1 MASSFELPSGLPTC
15 LGEGDDGFRRL
26 CELVGLEAR
35 AAKNGFVATPFVKAE
50 LKRSGFSSPTGGRSA
65 ERLRRKIVEFYSS
78 PSIRTSTWREE
89 LRHPEFRNSLE
100 ALALREYM
108 PAIFD
113 EPIDK
118 DALQACTQFF
128 DPATEGDTWRKPALA
143 ALPSVRR
150 DLEVWSDASD
160 DRRQVIALAAFAVAT
175 VLDDVRLLRWAA
187 EASEELA
194 EQFKFATS
202 DMVSRSDPGSDDP
215 GTPEHRETAGK
226 RPDDPR
232 SVLRDACDALIAATN
247 RLKTATPSAPLFDSV
262 SERAAGIE
270 RLRNV
275 VLAAED
281 SVRRTSLIDEA
292 LQIIESQ
299 AVLMEQLGDQRA
311 DVRAFWERAYKSG
324 QTTIEALEAHVD
336 HVRTEVPIVSERLA
350 QAETEIE
357 KAERAVATSG
367 QRKSDAYRLV
377 ADAHARLEDL
387 CDDARKI
394 VLPES
399 DETSPSDD
407 SDCVS
412 EGPSAN
418 DDDPRQTSDPA
429 GIPTSATTTN
439 VQIEA
444 LPTNGGSESATA
456 ATTSV
461 AASASH
467 VPAENYTD
475 TEDGSEATEP
485 PKEDAPAGSL
495 EVAPRQ
501 ALPTN
506 TDSTMTNPQ
515 GTTTTNK
522 GADTPPGPINLR
534 SKAQPMYEAAWSALG
549 DGHLGIAYHITRL
562 LPNSTG
568 EVLLP
573 PPSLIAASALSSRIT
588 QPDEKVIEHYQTELS
603 AADELLSL
611 NGVSQ
616 PAIQLLILDATLRA
630 ALFAPT
636 TTALNMLRRVQLPT
650 SFSLIANFAS
660 RWAQQCERLQ
670 STSMDIRRICVI
682 FQKADREAEIQ
693 KLEAKIK
700 NWLQDTSSHQPS
712 FVPAARVWKHWA
724 HHGLIREVERIFSGN
739 PATRCDD
746 VTSIFKRYDD
756 SRSFSDLVRD
766 TNNRFG
772 KRSSD
777 NQHGRTVEYM
787 RRDLFPLMENLR
799 SWVRLVDTDQLE
811 TTGFVGQTLR
821 ELRSDLVTGICTIQS
836 EVEPSSA
843 QANSL
848 PVMAA
853 LKHLLFTTKALLAVF
868 DGAENE
874 NAIVTDETSVHAML
888 ARDLLLF
895 PSLRLDLKHRI
906 VHNNMDE
913 VLAILT
919 QPKPTKYGLQEAF
932 DARLAA
938 DDLEGAYLIN
948 EWLLE
953 IGDASASECNEKL
966 ERALDMRWEN
976 SEANRKHLVE
986 EVEHAYFRDQIDS
999 ETRELLAALVT
1010 GTVRKDLPQ
1019 ILDVRKRCKEVESE
1033 LIENRERG
1041 VRRIKQQFQNLEQD
1055 LGTTER
1061 ETFDAA
1067 LEDGD
1072 LVAARELL
1080 GRLQKGEGIGGPEQD
1095 GNRLHGFLNSMGEIE
1110 VSMSGAE
1117 RPTLEGIDSTAKK
1130 REAIAGLD
1138 FRSVPES
1145 EMLVPSRL
1153 LEPWRRLTRRGSACR
1168 GDLKELLE
1176 AIGFDDVRV
1185 ELDGHTGAA
1194 MVCNPLADRQLCP
1207 LHVYGSEARDRA
1219 RDPRG
1224 HYQILLSWPQL
1235 GRPSRDALI
1244 QLIDA
1249 AGTHAI
1255 VLHFG
1260 PLRDDRD
1267 ELRQW
1272 SIYNHRRFIVLDE
1285 TLLYFLSTVGNGRL
1299 RTFFECTLPFACV
1312 DPYVTTASIV
1322 PPEMFYGRAREKM
1335 EIMDPFGSCFVYG
1348 GRQLGKTALLR
1359 SAEADFNRSSS
1370 RQLAKW
1376 IDLKHNEIGLARDAA
1391 DIWPVLWRALQE
1403 IDVISSERQTP
1414 RGEDGLRDALS
1425 VAIQEWIG
1433 ESGRL
1438 LLLLDE
1444 ADAFLTRDARTDFV
1458 ESTRLKG
1465 IMENT
1470 ERRFKVVFSGL
1481 HNVLRTT
1488 ERANHPLAHLGQ
1500 AICVGPLLFNGEWR
1514 EAQNLVREPLLT
1526 IGCCFKDQ
1534 RAVLHVLAQT
1544 NYYPSLIQLF
1554 GAELVRYV
1562 RDLRSFPYH
1571 LGVDDIASV
1580 FKRPAVRDAIRERF
1594 LLTLQLD
1601 DRYEVVAF
1609 AMALEFAGDHG
1620 ALAKGMPR
1628 DRILE
1633 LAQEHWEDGFPTPT
1647 KDVIGG
1653 SEDRMNFDV
1662 LLQEMEGLG
1671 VLRRV
1676 HHDGPSGHFYTLRN
1690 PNILALLGTK
1700 VEIDQTLD
1708 KDRRLPELFEPDSF
1722 RDRYDSANGV
1732 PRRGMLTNE
1741 QEARLRDS
1749 AVSVIVGNAA
1759 ARIDELRDFL
1769 ARPTKAS
1776 LRVLGDCLDANH
1788 FRRELTKS
1796 RPDRRERRV
1805 FLVPAESPWSATWL
1819 RAAFEALRRMQRG
1832 RFVRVVFVADPA
1844 MLWMTL
1850 KDSEDG
1856 TSLGGE
1862 RVEWLSAGPWDLT
1875 FLRHWCDV
1883 QDLTV
1888 NRKQIDD
1895 LLEISGGWP
1904 MVLERYEKSPS
1915 KKWDK
1920 RIQDLSQLVKDE
1932 SDDFRRRLGIDAEA
1946 EKQLSELL
1954 KYEGLSGHAM
1964 EELGEYDAATLVTLK
1979 RRLSWAIHL
1988 RLASSHEGAIEF
2000 NPLVKRVVRP
2010 GASR

>member
-1 MASSFELPSGLPTC
+1 MTSSFGLPPGLPTC

-35 AAKNGFVATPFVKAE
+35 TAKNGFVATPFVKAE
-50 LKRSGFSSPTGGRSA
+50 LKRIGFSGPSAGRSA
-65 ERLRRKIVEFYSS
+65 ERLRRKIIAFYRS
-78 PSIRTSTWREE
+78 PSIRSSAWREA
-89 LRHPEFRNSLE
+89 LGHPEVRKSLE

-118 DALQACTQFF
+118 DALQACAQFF
-128 DPATEGDTWRKPALA
+128 DPATERDTWRKPALA

-150 DLEVWSDASD
+150 DLEAWSDASD
-160 DRRQVIALAAFAVAT
+160 DRRQVIALAAFAVAS

-187 EASEELA
+187 GASEELA
-194 EQFKFATS
+194 EQFKFATGGT
-202 DMVSRSDPGSDDP
+202 VSRSGRGSDDP
-215 GTPEHRETAGK
+215 GTPERGETAGK

-232 SVLRDACDALIAATN
+232 STLRDACDALIAATDG
-247 RLKTATPSAPLFDSV
+247 LKSDPPSAALFDSV

-270 RLRNV
+270 QLRNV
-275 VLAAED
+275 VLAAEA

-292 LQIIESQ
+292 LRIMESHS
-299 AVLMEQLGDQRA
+299 ALMDQLGDQRA
-311 DVRAFWERAYKSG
+311 DLRAFWETAYKSG
-324 QTTIEALEAHVD
+324 QTTIEALQDDVD
-336 HVRTEVPIVSERLA
+336 RVRTEVPIVSESLA
-350 QAETEIE
+350 HAAAEIE
-357 KAERAVATSG
+357 KAVQAVATSG

-377 ADAHARLEDL
+377 ADAHARFEDL

-394 VLPES
+394 VLPKS

-407 SDCVS
+407 SDCES
-412 EGPSAN
+412 EEPSAN
-418 DDDPRQTSDPA
+418 DDDPRQTSEPA
-429 GIPTSATTTN
+429 GTPTSATKTS
-439 VQIEA
+439 VQIESVR
-444 LPTNGGSESATA
+444 TNGGSESGTA
-456 ATTSV
+456 ATTPV
-461 AASASH
+461 AAGASH
-467 VPAENYTD
+467 VPVEDDNG
-475 TEDGSEATEP
+475 TEDGPEATES
-485 PKEDAPAGSL
+485 PKEDPPAGSI
-495 EVAPRQ
+495 EVALRQ
-501 ALPTN
+501 SLPSD
-506 TDSTMTNPQ
+506 TDSTMTNPH
-515 GTTTTNK
+515 GKTTTNK
-522 GADTPPGPINLR
+522 GVDTPPAPINHHN
-534 SKAQPMYEAAWSALG
+534 KAQTIYQAAWGALG

-562 LPNSTG
+562 APNSEDG
-568 EVLLP
+568 VLM
-573 PPSLIAASALSSRIT
+573 PPSRLIAASALGNRIT
-588 QPDEKVIEHYQTELS
+588 QPDEKIVEHYQTELS
-603 AADELLSL
+603 ADDELLPL
-611 NGVSQ
+611 NGDSHS
-616 PAIQLLILDATLRA
+616 AIQLLLLDATLRA

-636 TTALNMLRRVQLPT
+636 TTALDMLRRVQFPT
-650 SFSLIANFAS
+650 SFTSITNFAG

-670 STSMDIRRICVI
+670 TTSLDTRRICVI
-682 FQKADREAEIQ
+682 FQNADREAEIQ
-693 KLEAKIK
+693 KLEATIR
-700 NWLQDTSSHQPS
+700 NWLQDTSSNQPK
-712 FVPAARVWKHWA
+712 FVPAARVWKHWV
-724 HHGLIREVERIFSGN
+724 HHGLIREVERVFSGN

-746 VTSIFKRYDD
+746 IRSVFKRYDD

-766 TNNRFG
+766 TNNQLR

-777 NQHGRTVEYM
+777 SQHGRTVEYM
-787 RRDLFPLMENLR
+787 RRDLSPLMENLR
-799 SWVRLVDTDQLE
+799 SWLRLVDSDQHE
-811 TTGFVGQTLR
+811 DTGFVGQTIR
-821 ELRSDLVTGICTIQS
+821 ELRSELVNGICAIQS
-836 EVEPSSA
+836 ELEASST
-843 QANSL
+843 QANSM

-853 LKHLLFTTKALLAVF
+853 LKHLVFTSKALLAVF
-868 DGAENE
+868 DGDENE
-874 NAIVTDETSVHAML
+874 NSVVTAETSVHAIL
-888 ARDLLLF
+888 TRDLLLF
-895 PSLRLDLKHRI
+895 PSLMLDLEYQI
-906 VHNNMDE
+906 VNNDMDE
-913 VLAILT
+913 VLAVLAR
-919 QPKPTKYGLQEAF
+919 PKATAYGLQESF
-932 DARLAA
+932 DARLAVG
-938 DDLEGAYLIN
+938 DLVGAYLIN

-953 IGDASASECNEKL
+953 ISDATASECNEKF
-966 ERALDMRWEN
+966 ERALDMRWEK
-976 SEANRKHLVE
+976 SESNRKHLVE

-1010 GTVRKDLPQ
+1010 GPVHRDLPQ
-1019 ILDVRKRCKEVESE
+1019 VLDAQERCKEVESE
-1033 LIENRERG
+1033 LVENRERC
-1041 VRRIKQQFQNLEQD
+1041 VRRMKHQFQNLEQD
-1055 LGTTER
+1055 LSDAER
-1061 ETFDAA
+1061 ETFYGA
-1067 LEDGD
+1067 LEDGN
-1072 LVAARELL
+1072 LVAAREFL
-1080 GRLQKGEGIGGPEQD
+1080 GRLQKGEGIGEPEQ
-1095 GNRLHGFLNSMGEIE
+1095 GRNRLLDFLDRVGEIE
-1110 VSMSGAE
+1110 VSMSGTE
-1117 RPTLEGIDSTAKK
+1117 RPTLEGIDAAAKNGK
-1130 REAIAGLD
+1130 SIAGLD
-1138 FRSVPES
+1138 FSSMVES
-1145 EMLVPSRL
+1145 EVIVPSRL
-1153 LEPWRRLTRRGSACR
+1153 LEPWRRLTRRQSACR

-1176 AIGFDDVRV
+1176 AIGFDNVRV
-1185 ELDGHTGAA
+1185 ELDGHSGAV
-1194 MVCNPLADRQLCP
+1194 MVCSPLADRQLCP
-1207 LHVYGSEARDRA
+1207 LHVYGSKARDRA

-1235 GRPSRDALI
+1235 GRPSRDTLI
-1244 QLIDA
+1244 QLVDA
-1249 AGTHAI
+1249 AGAHAI

-1272 SIYNHRRFIVLDE
+1272 SIYNHRCFIVLDE
-1285 TLLYFLSTVGNGRL
+1285 TLLFYLSTVGNGRL
-1299 RTFFECTLPFACV
+1299 CTFFECTLPFTCV
-1312 DPYVTTASIV
+1312 DPFVTTASIV
-1322 PPEMFYGRAREKM
+1322 PPEMFYGRAREKR
-1335 EIMDPFGSCFVYG
+1335 EIMNPFGSCFVYG

-1403 IDVISSERQTP
+1403 IDVISSETPTP

-1425 VAIQEWIG
+1425 EAIQDWIG
-1433 ESGRL
+1433 DSGHL

-1444 ADAFLTRDARTDFV
+1444 ADAFLMRDARTDFV

-1465 IMENT
+1465 IMEST

-1481 HNVLRTT
+1481 HNVLRST

-1514 EAQNLVREPLLT
+1514 EAQKLVRQPLQT

-1534 RAVLHVLAQT
+1534 MAVLHVLAQT

-1562 RDLRSFPYH
+1562 RDLKRFPYR

-1609 AMALEFAGDHG
+1609 AMALYFSGDHG

-1633 LAQEHWEDGFPTPT
+1633 LAQEHWEDGFPTST
-1647 KDVIGG
+1647 NDVTAR
-1653 SEDRMNFDV
+1653 SEERMNFDV

-1676 HHDGPSGHFYTLRN
+1676 HNDGRSGHFYTLRN
-1690 PNILALLGTK
+1690 PNILALLGTNL
-1700 VEIDQTLD
+1700 EIDQTLD

-1722 RDRYDSANGV
+1722 RDRYESAKGE

-1749 AVSVIVGNAA
+1749 AVSVIVGNGA
-1759 ARIDELRDFL
+1759 ARIDEVRDFL

-1776 LRVLGDCLDANH
+1776 PQDLEHCLDANH

-1805 FLVPAESPWSATWL
+1805 FLVPEVSPWSVTWL
-1819 RAAFEALRRMQRG
+1819 RGAFEALRRMQRG

-1850 KDSEDG
+1850 KDLEDG
-1856 TSLGGE
+1856 TSLGDE
-1862 RVEWLSAGPWDLT
+1862 RVEWLSAGPWDRT

-1883 QDLTV
+1883 QDLTA
-1888 NRKQIDD
+1888 NREQIND

-1915 KKWDK
+1915 KAWDK

-1932 SDDFRRRLGIDAEA
+1932 SDDFRCRLGIDIEA
-1946 EKQLSELL
+1946 EKQLSELFN
-1954 KYEGLSGHAM
+1954 YEGLSGHAM
-1964 EELGEYDAATLVTLK
+1964 EELGEYDTATLVTLK
-1979 RRLSWAIHL
+1979 RRLSWAVHL
-1988 RLASSHEGAIEF
+1988 RLASLREGAIEF
-2000 NPLVKRVVRP
+2000 NPLVKRVVRLE
-2010 GASR
+2010 ASR

>member
-1 MASSFELPSGLPTC
+1 MTSSFELPPGLPTC
-15 LGEGDDGFRRL
+15 LAEGDDGFRRL
-26 CELVGLEAR
+26 CESVGLETR
-35 AAKNGFVATPFVKAE
+35 AAKNGFAAMPFVKAE
-50 LKRSGFSSPTGGRSA
+50 LKRIGFSGPAGGRTA
-65 ERLRRKIVEFYSS
+65 DRLRRKIIAFYDS
-78 PSIRTSTWREE
+78 PSIRTSAWREE
-89 LRHPEFRNSLE
+89 LKHPEVRKSLE
-100 ALALREYM
+100 ALALRDYM
-108 PAIFD
+108 PTIFD

-128 DPATEGDTWRKPALA
+128 DPATERDTWRKPALA
-143 ALPSVRR
+143 ALPSVRG

-187 EASEELA
+187 GACDGLA
-194 EQFKFATS
+194 EQFKFAASGDAPRLGPDTE
-202 DMVSRSDPGSDDP
+202 G
-215 GTPEHRETAGK
+215 AGASESGGASGMA
-226 RPDDPR
+226 PDDAR
-232 SVLRDACDALIAATN
+232 SALHAACDGLIEAADG
-247 RLKTATPSAPLFDSV
+247 LKGATPSATLFDSIA
-262 SERAAGIE
+262 EGAAKIE
-270 RLRNV
+270 RLRDA

-281 SVRRTSLIDEA
+281 GARRRTLIDEV
-292 LQIIESQ
+292 LGIIESQ
-299 AVLMEQLGDQRA
+299 PELMEQLGDQRS
-311 DVRAFWERAYKSG
+311 DLRVFWERAYEPG
-324 QTTIEALEAHVD
+324 QTAIEALEDHVD
-336 HVRTEVPIVSERLA
+336 RVRTEVPIVSEQLA
-350 QAETEIE
+350 RAAAEIV
-357 KAERAVATSG
+357 KAERALATSG
-367 QRKSDAYRLV
+367 QRKSDAYRLA

-387 CDDARKI
+387 CDAVRKLA
-394 VLPES
+394 LPKS
-399 DETSPSDD
+399 SETCPSDD
-407 SDCVS
+407 SES
-412 EGPSAN
+412 EVPSAN
-418 DDDPRQTSDPA
+418 KDDHRQTSAPIGIQASSDTTNLQIDSVTDGDSEPA
-429 GIPTSATTTN
+429 AGPPTSLA
-439 VQIEA
+439 A
-444 LPTNGGSESATA
+444 GSSP
-456 ATTSV
+456 
-461 AASASH
+461 
-467 VPAENYTD
+467 VPAESYNSPED
-475 TEDGSEATEP
+475 DSEQTES
-485 PKEDAPAGSL
+485 PKEDPPAEPL
-495 EVAPRQ
+495 EEAPRQ
-501 ALPTN
+501 SLPSN
-506 TDSTMTNPQ
+506 TDDSMTNPQ
-515 GTTTTNK
+515 ATTGSTPNK
-522 GADTPPGPINLR
+522 EADTPPAQSTLT
-534 SKAQPMYEAAWSALG
+534 SKAQVMYEAVWRTLG

-562 LPNSTG
+562 MPNSED

-573 PPSLIAASALSSRIT
+573 PSRLVAAAALGSRIT
-588 QPDEKVIEHYQTELS
+588 QPDEKLIEHYQTELS
-603 AADELLSL
+603 AVDELPLQ
-611 NGVSQ
+611 NGISQ
-616 PAIQLLILDATLRA
+616 SAIPLLLLDATLRA

-636 TTALNMLRRVQLPT
+636 TTALDMLPRIQFPT
-650 SFSLIANFAS
+650 SFTSIANFAS
-660 RWAQQCERLQ
+660 RWAQRCERLQ
-670 STSMDIRRICVI
+670 ATSMDVRRISVI
-682 FQKADREAEIQ
+682 FQNADREAEIQ
-693 KLEAKIK
+693 KLEVTIK
-700 NWLQDTSSHQPS
+700 NWLQDASSHRPP
-712 FVPAARVWKHWA
+712 FVPAARVWKHWV
-724 HHGLIREVERIFSGN
+724 HDGLIREVERIIARN
-739 PATRCDD
+739 PATRCADLR
-746 VTSIFKRYDD
+746 SIFKRYDNP
-756 SRSFSDLVRD
+756 RSFSDLVRD
-766 TNNRFG
+766 TN
-772 KRSSD
+772 KRLRKQSSD
-777 NQHGRTVEYM
+777 NHHGRTVEHL
-787 RRDLFPLMENLR
+787 RRDLSPLMEKLR
-799 SWVRLVDTDQLE
+799 SWIRLFDGDQHE

-821 ELRSDLVTGICTIQS
+821 ELRDDLISGIRAIRSEIESSDG
-836 EVEPSSA
+836 
-843 QANSL
+843 QAHSL

-853 LKHLLFTTKALLAVF
+853 LKHLLLTTKALLAVF
-868 DGAENE
+868 DRGD
-874 NAIVTDETSVHAML
+874 TETSIITNQSSVQAVL
-888 ARDLLLF
+888 TRDLLLF
-895 PSLRLDLKHRI
+895 PPLMLDLEYQI
-906 VHNNMDE
+906 VNNDMDE
-913 VLAILT
+913 VLAILA
-919 QPKPTKYGLQEAF
+919 QPTATEYNLQESF

-938 DDLEGAYLIN
+938 DDLVGAYLMN

-953 IGDASASECNEKL
+953 VADATSG
-966 ERALDMRWEN
+966 ERIEAFEHALDMRWEK
-976 SEANRKHLVE
+976 SEATRKGLVE
-986 EVEHAYFRDQIDS
+986 EVEHAYYRDQIDP
-999 ETRELLAALVT
+999 ETRELLAAHVT
-1010 GTVRKDLPQ
+1010 GTIPKDLPQ
-1019 ILDVRKRCKEVESE
+1019 LLDAQMRCELVESALVE
-1033 LIENRERG
+1033 YRERG
-1041 VRRIKQQFQNLEQD
+1041 VRRMKQQFQNLKQD
-1055 LGTTER
+1055 FHAAER
-1061 ETFDAA
+1061 QKFEAA

-1072 LVAARELL
+1072 LVHARELL
-1080 GRLQKGEGIGGPEQD
+1080 GRLQKGEGIGEPEQ
-1095 GNRLHGFLNSMGEIE
+1095 GPNRLHDFLNRVGQIE
-1110 VSMSGAE
+1110 ASMSGAH
-1117 RPTLEGIDSTAKK
+1117 RPTLERIDSAAEK

-1138 FRSVPES
+1138 FSSATET
-1145 EMLVPSRL
+1145 EMMVPSRL
-1153 LEPWRRLTRRGSACR
+1153 LEPWRRLKRRQSASR
-1168 GDLKELLE
+1168 ADLKELLE

-1185 ELDGHTGAA
+1185 ELNGPTGATI
-1194 MVCNPLADRQLCP
+1194 VCNPLADRQLCP

-1224 HYQILLSWPQL
+1224 HYQILFSWPQV
-1235 GRPSRDALI
+1235 GRASRDALI

-1267 ELRQW
+1267 ELRRW
-1272 SIYNHRRFIVLDE
+1272 SLYNHRRFIVLDE
-1285 TLLYFLSTVGNGRL
+1285 TLLFYLSTVGNGRL
-1299 RTFFECTLPFACV
+1299 CCFFECTLPFTSV
-1312 DPYVTTASIV
+1312 DPFVTTASIV
-1322 PPEMFYGRAREKM
+1322 PPEMFYGRAGEKKK
-1335 EIMDPFGSCFVYG
+1335 IMDPFGSCFVYG

-1403 IDVISSERQTP
+1403 IDVISSERQAP

-1425 VAIQEWIG
+1425 EAIQEWIG

-1500 AICVGPLLFNGEWR
+1500 AICVGPLLFNGEWQ
-1514 EAQNLVREPLLT
+1514 EAQNLVRQPLLS
-1526 IGCCFKDQ
+1526 IGCSLNDQ

-1562 RDLRSFPYH
+1562 RDLRRFPYH

-1647 KDVIGG
+1647 SDVVAG
-1653 SEDRMNFDV
+1653 SQGRMNFDV

-1676 HHDGPSGHFYTLRN
+1676 HHDGRSGHFYTLRN

-1700 VEIDQTLD
+1700 LEIEQTLD

-1722 RDRYDSANGV
+1722 RDRYEAANGE

-1749 AVSVIVGNAA
+1749 AVSVIVGNGA

-1776 LRVLGDCLDANH
+1776 LRVIDDCLDANH

-1796 RPDRRERRV
+1796 RPDRSERSV
-1805 FLVPAESPWSATWL
+1805 FLVPAESPWRMTWL
-1819 RAAFEALRRMQRG
+1819 RVAFETLRRMQRG

-1844 MLWMTL
+1844 TLWMTL
-1850 KDSEDG
+1850 KDLEDG
-1856 TSLGGE
+1856 TSLGDQ
-1862 RVEWLSAGPWDLT
+1862 RVEWLSAGPWDST
-1875 FLRHWCDV
+1875 FLRHWCDL

-1888 NRKQIDD
+1888 DRDQIND

-1920 RIQDLSQLVKDE
+1920 RIQDLSQLVTDE
-1932 SDDFRRRLGIDAEA
+1932 SDDFRQRLGIDIEA

-1954 KYEGLSGHAM
+1954 RYEGLPGDAM
-1964 EELGEYDAATLVTLK
+1964 EELGEYDTASLVTLK
-1979 RRLSWAIHL
+1979 RRLSWAVHL
-1988 RLASSHEGAIEF
+1988 RLVSSHEGAIKF
-2000 NPLVKRVVRP
+2000 NPFVRRVVRP
-2010 GASR
+2010 GTS